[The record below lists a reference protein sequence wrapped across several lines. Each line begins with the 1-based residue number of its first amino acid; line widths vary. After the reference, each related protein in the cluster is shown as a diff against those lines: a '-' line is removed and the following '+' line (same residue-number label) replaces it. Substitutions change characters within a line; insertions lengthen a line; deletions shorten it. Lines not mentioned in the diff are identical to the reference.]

1 MSVSSYL
8 AGAAIDLGVPARVF
22 SIAMGLAMLV
32 PAAAWALALAAAN
45 RAPRSQPA
53 A

>member
-1 MSVSSYL
+1 
-8 AGAAIDLGVPARVF
+8 
-22 SIAMGLAMLV
+22 MGLVMLL
-32 PAAAWALALAAAN
+32 PAAAWAMALAAAN